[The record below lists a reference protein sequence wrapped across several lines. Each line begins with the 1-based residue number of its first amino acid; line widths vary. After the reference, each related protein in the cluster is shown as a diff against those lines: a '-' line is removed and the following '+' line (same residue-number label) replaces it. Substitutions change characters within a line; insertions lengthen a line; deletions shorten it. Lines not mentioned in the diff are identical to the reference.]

1 VSATVAAEHDVRRVE
16 ELYFDYAAA
25 IDDEVE
31 RWPDLFT
38 ADARYRVTSRENFD
52 RNLPLAPIYCEGR
65 GMILD
70 RAMAVRQTT
79 VYAKRFMRHAI
90 TNVRVSV
97 AGDGRLHARANFA
110 IYETFEDTIT
120 RLFAVG
126 RYIDAIARVG
136 DALLFSDKL
145 CVLDSN
151 LVIGSLIYPV

>member
-1 VSATVAAEHDVRRVE
+1 MTVE
-16 ELYFDYAAA
+16 ELYFDYAQA
-25 IDDEVE
+25 IDEEVE

-38 ADARYRVTSRENFD
+38 EDASYRVTSRENYD
-52 RNLPLAPIYCEGR
+52 RGLPLAAIYCQGR
-65 GMILD
+65 GMIAD

-90 TNVRVSV
+90 TNVRVQED
-97 AGDGRLHARANFA
+97 GDGSLSARANFT

-126 RYIDAIARVG
+126 RYIDTIVRTA
-136 DALLFSDKL
+136 DTLLFRDKL

-151 LVIGSLIYPV
+151 VVIGSLIYPV

>member
-1 VSATVAAEHDVRRVE
+1 MIRQVE
-16 ELYFDYAAA
+16 ELYYDYAHT
-25 IDDEVE
+25 IDEEVE

-38 ADARYRVTSRENFD
+38 EDARYRVTSRENYD

-70 RAMAVRQTT
+70 RAMAVRETT

-90 TNVRVSV
+90 TNVRIVEN
-97 AGDGRLHARANFA
+97 ADGTIDARANFA
-110 IYETFEDTIT
+110 IYETFESTIS

-126 RYIDAIARVG
+126 RYIDTIARSAG
-136 DALLFSDKL
+136 NLLFRDKL

-151 LVIGSLIYPV
+151 VVIGSLIYPV

>member
-1 VSATVAAEHDVRRVE
+1 VSATLASERDIRLVE
-16 ELYFDYAAA
+16 ALYYDYAAA

-38 ADARYRVTSRENFD
+38 EDARYRVTSRENHD
-52 RNLPLAPIYCEGR
+52 RGLPLAPIYCEGR

-79 VYAKRFMRHAI
+79 VYATRFMRHAI
-90 TNVRVSV
+90 TNVRVTESPG
-97 AGDGRLHARANFA
+97 GDLEARANFA
-110 IYETFEDTIT
+110 IYETFEDTIS

-126 RYIDAIARVG
+126 RYIDTIIRTG
-136 DALLFSDKL
+136 DTLLFRDKL

-151 LVIGSLIYPV
+151 VVIGSLIYPV

>member
-1 VSATVAAEHDVRRVE
+1 VIRRVE
-16 ELYFDYAAA
+16 ALYYDYAQA
-25 IDDEVE
+25 IDEEVE

-38 ADARYRVTSRENFD
+38 EDARYRVTSRENYD

-79 VYAKRFMRHAI
+79 VYATRFMRHAI
-90 TNVRVSV
+90 TNVRITESP
-97 AGDGRLHARANFA
+97 DGSIAARANFA

-126 RYIDAIARVG
+126 RYIDTIVPSG
-136 DALLFSDKL
+136 DILLFRDKL
-145 CVLDSN
+145 CILDSN
-151 LVIGSLIYPV
+151 VVIGSLIYPV

>member
-1 VSATVAAEHDVRRVE
+1 VIQRVE
-16 ELYFDYAAA
+16 ALYYDYAQA
-25 IDDEVE
+25 IDEEVE

-38 ADARYRVTSRENFD
+38 EDARYRVTSRENYD

-79 VYAKRFMRHAI
+79 VYATRFMRHAI
-90 TNVRVSV
+90 TNVRITESP
-97 AGDGRLHARANFA
+97 DGSIAARANFA

-126 RYIDAIARVG
+126 RYIDTIVPSG
-136 DALLFSDKL
+136 DILLFRDKL
-145 CVLDSN
+145 CILDSN
-151 LVIGSLIYPV
+151 VVIGSLIYPV